1 MQECVSKFAK
11 MSENALAVT
20 SFLLG
25 RWTPPTS
32 KTRVAFGSF
41 GCPRQTLVRVVDPG
55 TIVGRLSGRLRDSAD
70 GLQVGERV

>member
-11 MSENALAVT
+11 KSENAFADT
-20 SFLLG
+20 SFLLAQG
-25 RWTPPTS
+25 R

-41 GCPRQTLVRVVDPG
+41 SCPRQTLFRVVDPG
-55 TIVGRLSGRLRDSAD
+55 TIVGRLSGRLSDSAD